1 MWEYLWI
8 CIPMF
13 KLQSYHGY
21 KQRLVLNFTTFYKD
35 IISKLFTEVGDNS
48 NRIPHSVSIMICRH
62 VKMHLLIWWIY
73 KTRDV
78 ASWYIL
84 ILISISIFI
93 QILILILIILWIIL
107 HIWKNVERNRFITKN
122 LIKVIIT

>member
-1 MWEYLWI
+1 
-8 CIPMF
+8 MF

-62 VKMHLLIWWIY
+62 VKMHLGIIHKWCPTIFEHPSPLMSDFY
-73 KTRDV
+73 FQMSDFFGLFQTPYLPLK
-78 ASWYIL
+78 SYIINGRSL
-84 ILISISIFI
+84 
-93 QILILILIILWIIL
+93 
-107 HIWKNVERNRFITKN
+107 TKYQ
-122 LIKVIIT
+122 